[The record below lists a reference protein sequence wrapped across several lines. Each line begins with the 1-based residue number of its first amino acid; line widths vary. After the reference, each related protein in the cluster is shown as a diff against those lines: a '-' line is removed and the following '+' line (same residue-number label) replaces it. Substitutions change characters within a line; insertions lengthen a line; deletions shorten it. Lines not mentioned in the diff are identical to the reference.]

1 MLNSPNKSRVGSG
14 LATHTDLG
22 FSKAEALRS
31 GSVGSASIEES
42 AAGNQLAAQ
51 KRDDQQLMNRIM
63 TEHFEDQKQREQ
75 LQVIEKRK

>member
-1 MLNSPNKSRVGSG
+1 MLNSPNKSRVGAG

-22 FSKAEALRS
+22 FPKTEVLRS

-63 TEHFEDQKQREQ
+63 TEHFED
-75 LQVIEKRK
+75 

>member
-1 MLNSPNKSRVGSG
+1 MGSG

-31 GSVGSASIEES
+31 ASVGAASIEES

>member
-1 MLNSPNKSRVGSG
+1 M
-14 LATHTDLG
+14 
-22 FSKAEALRS
+22 
-31 GSVGSASIEES
+31 EES

-75 LQVIEKRK
+75 LQVIEKRKQCKCSSL